1 MSLTT
6 RSLIGLASGVLLG
19 AAITATHNAFLQ
31 RLVFIIE
38 PVGSVWVN
46 ALRMTIV
53 PLVFSLLIAGVAS
66 AADAGSVGRIGVKAI
81 LLFILMLF
89 AGATFAALVTPP
101 LLSWLTVDPS
111 TRFLLTQL

>member
-53 PLVFSLLIAGVAS
+53 PLVFSLLMAGVAS
-66 AADAGSVGRIGVKAI
+66 AADAGSVGRIGGKAI
-81 LLFILMLF
+81 LFFILMLLAAASF
-89 AGATFAALVTPP
+89 TALVTSP
-101 LLSWLTVDPS
+101 LLSWLTLDPS
-111 TRFLLTQL
+111 TRFLPT